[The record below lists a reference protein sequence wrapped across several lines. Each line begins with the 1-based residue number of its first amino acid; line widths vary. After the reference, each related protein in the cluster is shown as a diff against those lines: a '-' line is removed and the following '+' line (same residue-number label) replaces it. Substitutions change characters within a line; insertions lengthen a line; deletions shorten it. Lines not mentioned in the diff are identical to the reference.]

1 MDAPPSGA
9 AYPAL
14 PGPVDRESFL
24 DAQRRHRRASWWFT
38 LWSGMAILLTGIPLS
53 AVLTPLVYMAAFLG
67 VDVVN
72 LVHPVG
78 DVARGLGNGNSSSS
92 STPVHWTP
100 ALVAVVAASLIIPG
114 AVVLL
119 GAWLAVRRLFR
130 HAGAGAGVLH
140 LGARDPRTGDL
151 EEHQLVN
158 VVAEM
163 AAAAGVPP
171 PAVKLIDSDIA
182 NAGVIGGTLDD
193 ATVVVTTGLLAHLD
207 RDETQAVVGHLVGS
221 AGNGDLHIGTT
232 ILSVYQTF
240 GLVSAFLGAPLDR
253 RSRHTVWRV
262 LRSMF
267 SRGRP
272 QVDDLGDV
280 LAAADPEL
288 GESNKS
294 PGLLSILTLPFLMAS
309 GAFMMT
315 RMIFTWLLV
324 NPFLKRGW
332 RARKELADASAVEL
346 TRNPSA
352 LSRALATLTG
362 YGGLVPGAGWAAHL
376 FVVGPEVH
384 AELVQHQ
391 VEEQAAAIRAHPEVA
406 FSERLRQA
414 QELAA
419 ARRAAGATSTSPTP
433 STSSSAEQPAVADF
447 LPRLSRRIAH
457 LRRLGADPGIEVV
470 GPRRRSGCATAFL
483 VVLAPLWIAL
493 CAVLLGCALALI
505 GIAFAIDA
513 IYLGMVIV
521 PLHLLLRSFGH

>member
-38 LWSGMAILLTGIPLS
+38 LWSGAAILLTGIPLS
-53 AVLTPLVYMAAFLG
+53 TVITPLVYMGAFLG
-67 VDVVN
+67 VDLVN

-78 DVARGLGNGNSSSS
+78 DVARSLGSSNSSSSS

-100 ALVAVVAASLIIPG
+100 ALVAVAAASLLVPG
-114 AVVLL
+114 ALVLL
-119 GAWLAVRRLFR
+119 GAWVAVRRLFR

-140 LGARDPRTGDL
+140 VGARDPRPGDL

-163 AAAAGVPP
+163 AAAAGVPS
-171 PAVKLIDSDIA
+171 PAVKLIDSDVA
-182 NAGVIGGTLDD
+182 NAGVIGGSLDD

-253 RSRHTVWRV
+253 QSRHTVWRV

-267 SRGRP
+267 SRGRAD
-272 QVDDLGDV
+272 VGDLGDV
-280 LAAADPEL
+280 LAAAEPEV
-288 GESNKS
+288 GDSNKS

-309 GAFMMT
+309 GAFLMT
-315 RMIFTWLLV
+315 RMIFTWLLI

-346 TRNPSA
+346 TRNPTA
-352 LSRALATLTG
+352 LSRALAALTG

-384 AELVQHQ
+384 AEIVQHQ
-391 VEEQAAAIRAHPEVA
+391 LEEQAAAIRAHPEVA

-414 QELAA
+414 QELSAS
-419 ARRAAGATSTSPTP
+419 RLAAGATSTT
-433 STSSSAEQPAVADF
+433 EQPAVAEF
-447 LPRLSRRIAH
+447 LPRLSRRIDH

-483 VVLAPLWIAL
+483 VVLSPLWIAIG
-493 CAVLLGCALALI
+493 AILLGCALALV

-513 IYLGMVIV
+513 MYLGLVIV